1 MSGLLCCFKDEEGR
15 CFSDSLTELSVLQG
29 GGSKYVHCLSDIYS
43 CFQKPYSV
51 TQITLT

>member
-29 GGSKYVHCLSDIYS
+29 GGSKYV
-43 CFQKPYSV
+43 FQTFIHVFKN
-51 TQITLT
+51 LAL